1 MSTVADESAGASRVE
16 RAERRVPRMG
26 GLNHTLLRIELLRVL
41 RNRRT
46 MFFTAAMPALFYLL
60 FGVGQS
66 YSNESAGNG
75 NVAAY
80 VMISMAAYGAMIA
93 STGGGAMVATER
105 AQGWSRQLRL
115 TPLSPVVYV
124 GLKLV
129 TAMLLGAVAVAIVYL
144 IGALTGAHMNGS
156 ALWVGT
162 ALLAWAGSMVFAA
175 FGLFMGYLL
184 PSENVMQLIGPALAV
199 LAFAGGLFVPLQEGT
214 VLNTIAQ
221 WTPMY
226 GISQLAHAPLTGQP
240 VHWTWV
246 FNVLVWLAVFSAGA
260 VWRFRKDTARV

>member
-1 MSTVADESAGASRVE
+1 MSTLIHDGETAAKAY
-16 RAERRVPRMG
+16 AQRRHAPLG
-26 GLNHTLLRIELLRVL
+26 GLNATLVRIELLRVL

-46 MFFTAAMPALFYLL
+46 MIFTAVMPALFYVL

-66 YSNESAGNG
+66 YSNESVGNG
-75 NVAAY
+75 NLAAY

-124 GLKLV
+124 GLKLA
-129 TAMLLGAVAVAIVYL
+129 TAMLLGAVAVAIVFL
-144 IGALTGAHMNGS
+144 IGALTGARVDG
-156 ALWVGT
+156 ATLWVAT

-199 LAFAGGLFVPLQEGT
+199 LAFGGGLFVPLQEGS
-214 VLNTIAQ
+214 VLEAIAR

-226 GISQLAHAPLTGQP
+226 GVSQLAHAPLTGQD
-240 VHWTWV
+240 VQWTWIV
-246 FNVLVWLAVFSAGA
+246 NVVVWLALFSAGA